1 MQFNNQKYIPRQNLL
16 FLLCAPPHA
25 RIHTQPSRTTS
36 KDSWFKKKSNKQKIQ
51 KKKKHAKTTTKHIT
65 IHNNFINRLHT
76 IQSSKLYPTTKKCSF
91 CHALLH
97 THQFTTT
104 RTPTHIHT
112 HTHTHTHT
120 PLLSSKIIRQ
130 DHPLKPSAMLKKNN
144 NTQSFSGTSLSA
156 TSLSGTSVSGASVSG
171 ASVSRTSVFGTA
183 KAKTNGTDG
192 YPRDGK
198 TWRRRVHPSQLSVS
212 GASACA
218 FRLCHPSPAIQL
230 K

>member
-1 MQFNNQKYIPRQNLL
+1 MRSSTRSNLEPL
-16 FLLCAPPHA
+16 EHP
-25 RIHTQPSRTTS
+25 
-36 KDSWFKKKSNKQKIQ
+36 
-51 KKKKHAKTTTKHIT
+51 
-65 IHNNFINRLHT
+65 
-76 IQSSKLYPTTKKCSF
+76 
-91 CHALLH
+91 H
-97 THQFTTT
+97 TH
-104 RTPTHIHT
+104 TPTHT
-112 HTHTHTHT
+112 HPHPPTTHPPTHPPTHLPTHT

-130 DHPLKPSAMLKKNN
+130 DHPLKPSAMLKKKK
-144 NTQSFSGTSLSA
+144 NTPSFLGTSLSG

-171 ASVSRTSVFGTA
+171 ASVSGTSVFGTA

>member
-1 MQFNNQKYIPRQNLL
+1 MRSSTRSNLEPL
-16 FLLCAPPHA
+16 EHP
-25 RIHTQPSRTTS
+25 
-36 KDSWFKKKSNKQKIQ
+36 
-51 KKKKHAKTTTKHIT
+51 
-65 IHNNFINRLHT
+65 
-76 IQSSKLYPTTKKCSF
+76 
-91 CHALLH
+91 
-97 THQFTTT
+97 
-104 RTPTHIHT
+104 HT
-112 HTHTHTHT
+112 HTHTHTHPHPPT
-120 PLLSSKIIRQ
+120 THPPTHPPTHPLLSSKIIRQ
-130 DHPLKPSAMLKKNN
+130 DHPLKPSAMLKKKKKKP
-144 NTQSFSGTSLSA
+144 SFLGTSLSG

-171 ASVSRTSVFGTA
+171 TSVFGTA